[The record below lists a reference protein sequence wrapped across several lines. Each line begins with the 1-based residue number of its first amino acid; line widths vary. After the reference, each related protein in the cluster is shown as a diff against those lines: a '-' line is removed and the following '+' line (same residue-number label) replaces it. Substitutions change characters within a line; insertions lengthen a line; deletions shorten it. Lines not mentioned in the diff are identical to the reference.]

1 MRHPTDDRAETRPR
15 PQERG
20 RSRVRLEDERFLTG
34 QGRYVDDL
42 DEPGQLYGH
51 VLRSP
56 LAHGR
61 IASLDVSDASAM
73 PGVVAIF
80 TAADL
85 AAEGIG
91 DLPCDVDVATDVP
104 LVIPPRPALA
114 ADRVRHVGDPIAFV
128 VAASQTAAQD
138 AAEAIAVQFGDLPA
152 VTDAEAALRAGA
164 PCVWDQAP
172 GNLAFRFRKGDR
184 DAVDT
189 AMAAAATIVELT
201 LGNNRVVAAALE
213 PRAAIGTYDPAE
225 DTLTLILTG
234 QGVHEMRRQLA
245 DSVFHRPEARIH
257 LVAPDVGGGFGA
269 KNMLYPEWVLVLF
282 AARRLRKPI
291 KWTSSRSEDFL
302 SSAQARD
309 NRTRAR
315 LALDHEGRFLA
326 LDVETVADM
335 GAYLSALGPL
345 VPTQAAASAMGG
357 VYAIPAICMDVRGAF
372 TNSVP
377 VDAYRGAGK
386 PEANYLIERLVEIA
400 AARIGMPSM
409 DLRRLNMMSVF
420 PYRSA
425 LGMTVER
432 GAFAA
437 HLDTAIARS
446 DQGGFAVRRA
456 EAARRGRMRGLGFGL
471 LSRNRAGP
479 AGGVRRRPVRG
490 GWDRQPAPRHAIERP
505 RSRDELSADRG
516 RPARPADRAVSAGAG
531 RHAPRGERQGARRG
545 SVAPPGRGGAGGPPS
560 TACWRRP
567 ARSRASSCNATP
579 ATSPLA
585 TDPSRGSGH
594 GRSIDLAAVA
604 AVAMDPE
611 PWRPGA
617 APGLA
622 CMVENPLG
630 PRHLPQRLP
639 RGRGRDRPRDRRRDA
654 GALHRGR

>member
-1 MRHPTDDRAETRPR
+1 MQHPIDDRAEDQPPATGTRPIPPASRRRAFPHGPGPVRRRHRRTGAALR
-15 PQERG
+15 PCAALAARPWPDRVARRVRRVGHARG
-20 RSRVRLEDERFLTG
+20 R
-34 QGRYVDDL
+34 
-42 DEPGQLYGH
+42 
-51 VLRSP
+51 
-56 LAHGR
+56 
-61 IASLDVSDASAM
+61 
-73 PGVVAIF
+73 
-80 TAADL
+80 
-85 AAEGIG
+85 G
-91 DLPCDVDVATDVP
+91 DLHGCRSRGGRDRRSALRRRRRDGEP
-104 LVIPPRPALA
+104 LVVPPRPALA

-128 VAASQTAAQD
+128 VATSPTAAQD
-138 AAEAIAVQFGDLPA
+138 AAEAIAVTFDDLPA
-152 VTDAEAALRAGA
+152 VVGAEAALCAGA
-164 PCVWDQAP
+164 PCLWDQAP

-184 DAVDT
+184 AAVDA
-189 AMAAAATIVELT
+189 AMAAASTIVELT
-201 LGNNRVVAAALE
+201 LDNNRVVAAALE

-225 DTLTLILTG
+225 DILTLTLTG

-245 DSVFHRPEARIH
+245 DSVFRRPEARIH

-269 KNMLYPEWVLVLF
+269 KNVLYPEWVLVLF
-282 AARRLRKPI
+282 AARRLRRPV

-315 LALDHEGRFLA
+315 LALDRAGRFLA

-357 VYAIPAICMDVRGAF
+357 VYAIPAMCMDVRGAF

-386 PEANYLIERLVEIA
+386 PEANYLIERLVEVA

-437 HLDTAIARS
+437 HLDTALALS
-446 DQGGFAVRRA
+446 DQAGFAARRA
-456 EAARRGRMRGLGFGL
+456 EAARRGGCGVSASAAISRPRGDGRASSPASASRRMGPSACSSGRNRTAKVTRRAFRRSRPTCSACRSSGFGW
-471 LSRNRAGP
+471 SRPTRAACRAARGTAGP
-479 AGGVRRRPVRG
+479 A
-490 GWDRQPAPRHAIERP
+490 
-505 RSRDELSADRG
+505 RSIR
-516 RPARPADRAVSAGAG
+516 AG
-531 RHAPRGERQGARRG
+531 RR
-545 SVAPPGRGGAGGPPS
+545 SWPPS

-579 ATSPLA
+579 PTSSSPTA
-585 TDPSRGSGH
+585 PSRTPGGPNDRACVRRGRRHGSG
-594 GRSIDLAAVA
+594 AVA
-604 AVAMDPE
+604 ARCGARPRLHGRE
-611 PWRPGA
+611 PAR
-617 APGLA
+617 
-622 CMVENPLG
+622 

-639 RGRGRDRPRDRRRDA
+639 RGRSGDRPRDRRRDP
-654 GALHRGR
+654 GALYRDR